1 LPVDFRISFLTLGHY
16 FCPVEQQ
23 NVHPKP
29 MTRIKTDILVLGSGI
44 AGLTFAIKAAKHFP
58 DRRVLVLTKTDKG
71 ESNTR
76 YAQGGVAAVWDR
88 DTDNF
93 EKHIEDTLDAG
104 AGLCDRKAVEIVV
117 KEGPDRVREIIE
129 WGARF
134 DREKSGHEYD
144 LAREGG
150 HSEHRILH
158 YKDLTG
164 WEMQRALM
172 EEAAKYKNIEVLE
185 HYFALDLI
193 TQHHLGH
200 MIIRVTPNIECYGC
214 YALNKNSG
222 GIDTILSRTTVLCTG
237 GGGQVYKAT
246 TNPVIAT
253 GDGVAMA
260 YRAKGRVENMEFMQF
275 HPTSLYNPAGE
286 NPSFLVSEAVRGFG
300 GILKTA
306 EGEEF
311 MHLYD
316 ARKSL
321 APRDIVARAID
332 SEMKKRG
339 TDCMY
344 LDCRHLNKEDF
355 VAHFPTIYD
364 KCLSIGIDAMKDL
377 IPVVPA
383 CHYMCGG
390 IKVDDY
396 GRSSIRRL
404 YAAGECSSTG
414 LHGANRLASN
424 SLLEAMVYAHRIF
437 TDIRDKLDDFDYR
450 DNVPDWDAAGTT
462 DPQEMVLIT
471 QSIKE
476 LKDVM
481 SYYVGIVR
489 SNVRLT
495 RALDRLFLLYRETE
509 ELYKTT
515 SISPQ
520 LMELRNL
527 ITIAYLIT
535 RSATHR
541 RESRGLH
548 FTTDYPGLA
557 PFVEASVL

>member
-1 LPVDFRISFLTLGHY
+1 MLPSHATYETPSYLCTMIR
-16 FCPVEQQ
+16 
-23 NVHPKP
+23 N
-29 MTRIKTDILVLGSGI
+29 KTDLLVLGSGI
-44 AGLTFAIKAAKHFP
+44 AGLTFAIKASRLFP
-58 DRRVLVLTKTDKG
+58 DRQILVLTKTVEG

-76 YAQGGVAAVWDR
+76 YAQGGVAAVWDMEK
-88 DTDNF
+88 DNF
-93 EKHIEDTLDAG
+93 EKHIADTLDAG
-104 AGLCDRKAVEIVV
+104 DGLCKDAIVRIVV
-117 KEGPDRVREIIE
+117 EEGPERVREIID
-129 WGARF
+129 WGAHF
-134 DREKSGHEYD
+134 DKGKDSAVYD

-172 EEAAKYKNIEVLE
+172 EEAKKYPNIQISE
-185 HYFALDLI
+185 HRFALDLI
-193 TQHHLGH
+193 TQHHLGR
-200 MIIRVTPNIECYGC
+200 MVIRVTPDIECYGC
-214 YALNKNSG
+214 YALNKENG
-222 GIDTILSRTTVLCTG
+222 EIETILARATVLCTG
-237 GGGQVYKAT
+237 GAGQVYKST

-311 MHLYD
+311 MQHYD
-316 ARKSL
+316 PRLSL

-344 LDCRHLNKEDF
+344 LDCRHLDKDNF
-355 VAHFPTIYD
+355 LAHFPTIYE
-364 KCLSIGIDAMKDL
+364 KCKSIGIDPMKDM
-377 IPVVPA
+377 IPIVPA
-383 CHYMCGG
+383 CHYTCGG
-390 IKVDDY
+390 VMVDEY
-396 GRSSIRRL
+396 GRSSIQRL
-404 YAAGECSSTG
+404 YAAGEASSTG

-424 SLLEAMVYAHRIF
+424 SLLEAMVFAHRVAH
-437 TDIRDKLDDFDYR
+437 DLVGKLEGWEFQEA
-450 DNVPDWDAAGTT
+450 VPDWSAEGTT

-471 QSIKE
+471 QGLKE
-476 LKDVM
+476 LREIM

-489 SNVRLT
+489 SNVRLK
-495 RALDRLFLLYRETE
+495 RALDRLFLLYQETE
-509 ELYKTT
+509 ELYKTST
-515 SISPQ
+515 ISPQ

-527 ITIAYLIT
+527 ITVAYLIT
-535 RSATHR
+535 RSASHR

-548 FTTDYPGLA
+548 YTTDYPEQL
-557 PFVEASVL
+557 PFVEHSVL

>member
-1 LPVDFRISFLTLGHY
+1 MARI
-16 FCPVEQQ
+16 Q
-23 NVHPKP
+23 
-29 MTRIKTDILVLGSGI
+29 TDILVLGSGI
-44 AGLTFAIKAAKHFP
+44 AGLTFAIKAAKNFP
-58 DRRVLVLTKTDKG
+58 DKTILVLTKTNEG

-76 YAQGGVAAVWDR
+76 YAQGGVAAVWDLEK
-88 DTDNF
+88 DNF
-93 EKHIEDTLDAG
+93 EKHVADTLDAG
-104 AGLCDRKAVEIVV
+104 DGLCKENIVRIVV
-117 KEGPDRVREIIE
+117 EEGPGRVREMIE

-134 DREKSGHEYD
+134 DKEKNSETYD

-164 WEMQRALM
+164 WEMQRTLM
-172 EEAAKYKNIEVLE
+172 EEAGRYANIRILE
-185 HYFALDLI
+185 YYFALDFI
-193 TQHHLGH
+193 TQHHLGR
-200 MIIRVTPNIECYGC
+200 MVIRVTPNIECYGC
-214 YALNKNSG
+214 YALNKQNG
-222 GIDTILSRTTVLCTG
+222 DIDTLLSRVTVVCTG
-237 GGGQVYKAT
+237 GAGQVYKST

-253 GDGVAMA
+253 GDGIAMA
-260 YRAKGRVENMEFMQF
+260 YRAKSRVENMEFVQF
-275 HPTSLYNPAGE
+275 HPTSLYNPVGE
-286 NPSFLVSEAVRGFG
+286 NPAFLVSEAVRGFG
-300 GILKTA
+300 GMLKSK

-311 MHLYD
+311 MHHYD
-316 ARKSL
+316 PRGSL

-344 LDCRHLNKEDF
+344 LDCRHLNQDDF
-355 VAHFPTIYD
+355 KAHFPTILE
-364 KCLSIGIDAMKDL
+364 KCLSIGIDPMQDM

-390 IKVDDY
+390 ILVNEN
-396 GRSSIRRL
+396 GQSSVARL

-424 SLLEAMVYAHRIF
+424 SLLEGMVFAHRICEHLKG
-437 TDIRDKLDDFDYR
+437 KLDSWSFQ
-450 DNVPDWDAAGTT
+450 NEVPDWNAEGTVE
-462 DPQEMVLIT
+462 PQEMVLIT
-471 QSIKE
+471 QGIKE
-476 LKDVM
+476 LKEIM

-489 SNVRLT
+489 SNVRLK
-495 RALDRLFLLYRETE
+495 RASDRLFLLYQETE
-509 ELYKTT
+509 ELYRTT
-515 SISPQ
+515 TISPQ

-548 FTTDYPGLA
+548 FTTDYPGQL
-557 PFVEASVL
+557 PFVEHSVL

>member
-1 LPVDFRISFLTLGHY
+1 MA
-16 FCPVEQQ
+16 Q
-23 NVHPKP
+23 
-29 MTRIKTDILVLGSGI
+29 IKADILILGSGI
-44 AGLTFAIKAAKHFP
+44 AGLTLAIKAA
-58 DRRVLVLTKTDKG
+58 RRFAEQRIVVLTKTVEG

-76 YAQGGVAAVWDR
+76 YAQGGVAAVWDMSQ
-88 DTDNF
+88 DNF
-93 EKHIEDTLDAG
+93 EKHIADTLEAG
-104 AGLCDRKAVEIVV
+104 DGLCKEDIVRIVV
-117 KEGPDRVREIIE
+117 EEGPDRVRELID

-134 DREKSGHEYD
+134 DREKNSDAYD

-164 WEMQRALM
+164 WEMQRTLM
-172 EEAAKYKNIEVLE
+172 EEAARYPNIEVLE

-193 TQHHLGH
+193 TQHHLGR
-200 MIIRVTPNIECYGC
+200 MVIRVTPGIECYGC
-214 YALNKNSG
+214 YALNKKSNE
-222 GIDTILSRTTVLCTG
+222 IDTLLSRVTILCTG
-237 GGGQVYKAT
+237 GAGQVYKAT

-253 GDGVAMA
+253 GDGVAMT

-275 HPTSLYNPAGE
+275 HPTSLFNPAGE

-300 GILKTA
+300 GILKN
-306 EGEEF
+306 ELGEPF

-316 ARKSL
+316 ERESL

-332 SEMKKRG
+332 NEMKKRG
-339 TDCMY
+339 TESMY

-355 VAHFPTIYD
+355 VAHFPTIYE
-364 KCLSIGIDAMKDL
+364 KCLSIGIDAMKDM

-390 IKVDDY
+390 IQVDAH
-396 GRSSIRRL
+396 GRSSIHRL

-424 SLLEAMVYAHRIF
+424 SLLEAMVFAHRIF
-437 TDIRDKLDDFDYR
+437 MDIENSLFQYGFQE
-450 DNVPDWDAAGTT
+450 NVPDWNAEGTT
-462 DPQEMVLIT
+462 DPLEMVLIT
-471 QSIKE
+471 QGLKE
-476 LKDVM
+476 LKDIM

-489 SNVRLT
+489 SNLRAK
-495 RALDRLFLLYRETE
+495 RALDRLFLLYEETE
-509 ELYKTT
+509 DLYKTT
-515 SISPQ
+515 TISPQ

-527 ITIAYLIT
+527 ITIAYLVS
-535 RSATHR
+535 RSASHR

-548 FTTDYPGLA
+548 YTTDHPDHL
-557 PFVEASVL
+557 PFVEHTIL

>member
-1 LPVDFRISFLTLGHY
+1 MSKLT
-16 FCPVEQQ
+16 
-23 NVHPKP
+23 
-29 MTRIKTDILVLGSGI
+29 TDVLILGSGV
-44 AGLTFAIKAAKHFP
+44 AGLTLAIKTARKLP
-58 DRRVLVLTKTDKG
+58 DHKIMVLTKTDEG

-76 YAQGGVAAVWDR
+76 YAQGGVAAVWDL
-88 DTDNF
+88 DKDNF
-93 EKHIEDTLDAG
+93 EKHIADTLDAG
-104 AGLCDRKAVEIVV
+104 DGLCKEDVVRIVV
-117 KEGPDRVREIIE
+117 EEGPERVRELIG
-129 WGARF
+129 WGAHF
-134 DREKSGHEYD
+134 DKEKNQDAYD

-158 YKDLTG
+158 FKDLTG
-164 WEMQRALM
+164 WEIQRTLM
-172 EEAAKYKNIEVLE
+172 EEAKKHPNIQVLE
-185 HYFALDLI
+185 HYFALDFI
-193 TQHHLGH
+193 TQHHLGR
-200 MIIRVTPNIECYGC
+200 MVIRVTPGIECYGC
-214 YALNKNSG
+214 YALNKKNNA
-222 GIDTILSRTTVLCTG
+222 IDTILSRVTVCCTG

-253 GDGVAMA
+253 GDGVAMT

-286 NPSFLVSEAVRGFG
+286 NPSFLVSEAVRGHG
-300 GILKTA
+300 GILKSA

-311 MHLYD
+311 MQHYD
-316 ARKSL
+316 ERLSL

-344 LDCRHLNKEDF
+344 LDCRHIGEKDF
-355 VAHFPTIYD
+355 IEHFPTIHA
-364 KCLSIGIDAMKDL
+364 KCLKIGVNPAKDM

-390 IKVDDY
+390 IMVDAM
-396 GRSSIRRL
+396 GRSSIQRL

-424 SLLEAMVYAHRIF
+424 SLLEALVFAHRIAQEIPEKIN
-437 TDIRDKLDDFDYR
+437 DWQLQN
-450 DNVPDWDAAGTT
+450 NVPDWNAEGTME
-462 DPQEMVLIT
+462 PKEMVLIT
-471 QSIKE
+471 QSMKE
-476 LKDVM
+476 LKEVM

-489 SNVRLT
+489 SNQRLK
-495 RALDRLFLLYRETE
+495 RALDRLYLLYQETE
-509 ELYKTT
+509 ELYQTT

-535 RSATHR
+535 RSAAHR

-548 FTTDYPGLA
+548 FTTDYPEQLD
-557 PFVEASVL
+557 FKEFSVL

>member
-1 LPVDFRISFLTLGHY
+1 
-16 FCPVEQQ
+16 
-23 NVHPKP
+23 
-29 MTRIKTDILVLGSGI
+29 MARIKTDILVLGSGI
-44 AGLTFAIKAAKHFP
+44 AGLTFSIKTARKFP
-58 DRRVLVLTKTDKG
+58 DRQILVLTKTVEG

-76 YAQGGVAAVWDR
+76 YAQGGVAAVWDETQ
-88 DTDNF
+88 DTF
-93 EKHIEDTLDAG
+93 EKHIADTLDAG
-104 AGLCDRKAVEIVV
+104 DGLCKEDIVRIVV
-117 KEGPDRVREIIE
+117 EEGPARVREIIE

-134 DREKSGHEYD
+134 DKEKGSAEYD

-164 WEMQRALM
+164 WEMQRTLM
-172 EEAAKYKNIEVLE
+172 EEAAKCPNIKVLE

-193 TQHHLGH
+193 TQHHLGR
-200 MIIRVTPNIECYGC
+200 MVIRVTPDIECYGC
-214 YALNKNSG
+214 YALNKENNE
-222 GIDTILSRTTVLCTG
+222 IDTLLARVTVLCTG
-237 GGGQVYKAT
+237 GGGQVYKST

-253 GDGVAMA
+253 GDGVAMT

-300 GILKTA
+300 GILKSA

-311 MHLYD
+311 MQHYD
-316 ARKSL
+316 PRLSL

-344 LDCRHLNKEDF
+344 LDCRHLDKESF
-355 VAHFPTIYD
+355 TAHFPTIYD
-364 KCLSIGIDAMKDL
+364 KCLSVGIDPMKDM

-390 IKVDDY
+390 IRVDEH

-424 SLLEAMVYAHRIF
+424 SLLEAMVFAHRIF
-437 TDIRDKLDDFDYR
+437 IDIQDKLTDWDFKDGI
-450 DNVPDWDAAGTT
+450 PDWNAEGTT

-489 SNVRLT
+489 SNIRLK
-495 RALDRLFLLYRETE
+495 RALDRLYLLYQETE
-509 ELYKTT
+509 DLYKTT
-515 SISPQ
+515 AVSPQ

-535 RSATHR
+535 RSASHR

-548 FTTDYPGLA
+548 FTTDYPEQLG
-557 PFVEASVL
+557 FVEDSVL